1 MRKTRL
7 VILPGVR
14 SITQIGCLLL
24 FLACPTIAFKG
35 QEKRDVEP
43 ICKFHELKYWW
54 LPFDTGEK
62 DNSTISQKSTGYQCQ
77 WDKDMIKGKDNV
89 TDSIQHYYDERI
101 ISHGNN
107 IPGQDANNN
116 FNINIGRR
124 WVIQSLPGSSVTID
138 KLSRRNKHS
147 ERRTLERNEIQQFE
161 ERSRME
167 RRLERALFI
176 DKERH
181 SSHRSERS
189 VKSRFYSLDRR
200 IVESHLRRSGPQ
212 EKDIN
217 RRTRSEMLRDSPARL
232 ERRETTQQLR
242 KTRDLDEKSRINR
255 RVEHAPAEQKQRV
268 CEMRSKRSTESRDFS
283 TDRKMAESKIRRDI
297 GIHEMD
303 NTRRIRSETLRDS
316 RNEIRDN
323 SRQQYIFRKNISPVR
338 QEPRETTQRSAFINI
353 LPKNFAERSRMDRF
367 ERGFS
372 SDTEQ
377 RLSNRSKRSVE
388 SRVLSLDRRTSDSN
402 LGRDNGPQEN
412 DTTRRF
418 RSEIRGHRTEN
429 RENISPVQNTF
440 LRHNTA
446 RTLGRRDSTRRLAF
460 ALQSRDFEERTRMN
474 MRIEPSATSDK
485 EHRLLDRRSSV
496 RSVGESRVF
505 PLDRTMDES
514 NPRRDVRLRENDS
527 TRRIRAETLRESR
540 NDNREKIS
548 PAQNNVFRQ
557 NLSESLER
565 GDSTQRSA
573 SPIIQSR
580 NVEERSRLDRRLGRA
595 VTTDKEQG
603 LSEVRR
609 TEMVRDSRN
618 GIPKNISPK
627 LNTRA
632 RLNSPERRETTQRST
647 FAKILSQNLEV
658 RSRIDR
664 FERFVSTDKE
674 QRLSERR
681 LKRSLESRVSPLN
694 RRVAEFNHRRDT
706 RINEKDSSRR
716 IRSEKIIDSRNEN
729 REVFSPVQNS
739 LFRQTSLERQELR
752 DSTRRSAFAIVQSRD
767 FERRFRM
774 DRRLERAVTT
784 DKEERMS
791 EIRKTVRSVESHL
804 FSHDRR
810 IAESNLRQEV
820 RLHEND
826 SIRRTRSEMIRYSRS
841 ENRENLSSL
850 QNTIR
855 QRNSWERRENNPR
868 AAFAIIQ
875 VNELDEQSI
884 KDRRLKRAVSLNK
897 LIHLTNIRSKR
908 SLESRDNT
916 LRPQNTLRKE
926 ISPVHRE
933 TTQRSKFA
941 NILPKDLEERSRMDR
956 RFERVMSID
965 KEQRFSDRSVGSAQ
979 SHEPSLDR
987 RMDESNLRRDIG
999 VREKDSTRRIRSET
1013 LRDSRNEKLR
1023 NSSPLRNSLLRQQSP
1038 GHLERMDLTRRS
1050 AFAIVQSRDFNRRSR
1065 MDRRLERAA
1074 TTTKKQRLSE
1084 GRTVLSFESRLFS
1097 LDKRMEESN
1106 LRQDVRLREND
1117 SNRRIRSGTLRDSRN
1132 ENRENIFPVQNILLQ
1147 QKSAG
1152 TLERRDSNQNV
1163 KERSRVDRGLERDL
1177 PADKLQSLSD
1187 RRSKRSV
1194 ESRFLSLDRRIR
1206 NSDLRQDNRQQEND
1220 STRRTRSE
1228 IRESRNE
1235 NGEKIST
1242 VQNTVLRQI
1251 LERQERR
1258 DSTPPSA
1265 FAGIQ
1270 SRDFE
1275 GRSRMERRLQRET
1288 PTEKQQFLSERRLG
1302 RVVSTDK
1309 DHHLSERRS
1318 LVSSQSRVLSPD
1330 RRTRNSDLRRDN
1342 RQQEN
1347 DSTRRIR
1354 SENREYRNENRESI
1368 SPAQNTLLQ
1377 QKSPEHQDRRDSTRR
1392 SAFASIQ
1399 SRDFEGRSRMD
1410 RRLERDLPADKIQ
1423 SLSDRRS
1430 KRSVESRVLSLDRR
1444 TRNSDLRRDNRQQEN
1459 DSTRRIRSEIR
1470 ESRNE
1475 NRESI
1480 SPAQNTLL
1488 REKSPERQDR
1498 RDSTRRSAF
1507 ASIQS
1512 RDFEERSRMDRRLER
1527 DLPAEKLQFL
1537 SDRRSKRS
1545 VESRVLSLDRIT
1557 RNSDLRRD
1565 NRQQENDST
1574 RRIRS
1579 EVRDSRNENRLR
1591 DVRERNEELVRSQ
1604 RALDRRNLQIQ
1615 KSKERRT
1622 LPDRV
1627 HISLE
1632 RKFEASIISE
1642 KLNNYDR
1649 REKVS
1654 RINQRYIQERG
1665 TTLNKRGSDVRLAK
1679 TTSLERL
1686 LVSTDKSFDKVQIKR
1701 REERYLDNAQN
1712 RLSDSSTFDIENRAS
1727 RSERFIRVRR
1737 DTQEIRDTS
1746 NKQFL
1751 ASGFDQRRISNVLI
1765 QEKHD
1770 DESRLQTRKNAKTV
1784 QRRTTYDSVRHFKRQ
1799 ETVGNNKRILSQEKQ
1814 IRNELMTSTIK
1825 MRNDISYSKQSTRS
1839 SLRHAESPELK
1850 STQEAVS
1857 MRRHDSV
1864 LDISQNYDEFQIFNA
1879 QKNAPF
1885 FPSWIGEMISVL
1897 KKAVTGNDT
1906 EENILKHPLD
1916 LGLSW
1921 INKYLPGFSYELQ
1934 IPKLRPDSEMSNDK
1948 GHLLQ
1953 DVVMG
1958 SVIAGYFVSS
1968 IHLKMRDYQNF
1979 ICIF

>member
-1 MRKTRL
+1 MWLGHYLVPPTQSLGFLYKPVSADEPRRSSPVLIQLRATRTMRKTRL

-1194 ESRFLSLDRRIR
+1194 ESRFLSLDRR
-1206 NSDLRQDNRQQEND
+1206 
-1220 STRRTRSE
+1220 
-1228 IRESRNE
+1228 
-1235 NGEKIST
+1235 
-1242 VQNTVLRQI
+1242 
-1251 LERQERR
+1251 
-1258 DSTPPSA
+1258 
-1265 FAGIQ
+1265 
-1270 SRDFE
+1270 
-1275 GRSRMERRLQRET
+1275 
-1288 PTEKQQFLSERRLG
+1288 
-1302 RVVSTDK
+1302 
-1309 DHHLSERRS
+1309 
-1318 LVSSQSRVLSPD
+1318 
-1330 RRTRNSDLRRDN
+1330 TRNSDLRRDN